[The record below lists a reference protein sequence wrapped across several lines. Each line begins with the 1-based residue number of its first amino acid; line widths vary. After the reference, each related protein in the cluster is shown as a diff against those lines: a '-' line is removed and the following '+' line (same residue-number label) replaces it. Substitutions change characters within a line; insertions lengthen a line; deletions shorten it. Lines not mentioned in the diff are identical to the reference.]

1 MKALCERLHHN
12 QKQKLLLVI
21 AHMLIKEV
29 GDGRVG
35 DETIGAFDQVVAFIL
50 KAQVLNGYLA
60 LAQGRDDLF
69 GLANW
74 YARVVGAMH
83 DKEGCGDAVDGA
95 NGRDLLKKLAV
106 LLQAAVLSLAQFTAP
121 WTGILQESDKV
132 SDPNDVNARRP
143 QIRIGR
149 ESREHHKAAIA
160 AAHNGNTTRISD
172 AAITQVE
179 NCVLEICDGIHAQTH
194 IIQALVLI
202 TITGA
207 APHIWYKD
215 SIATS
220 DKILNYGIEDRTR
233 LALRTTMDVDNH
245 R

>member
-1 MKALCERLHHN
+1 
-12 QKQKLLLVI
+12 
-21 AHMLIKEV
+21 MLIKEV

-35 DETIGAFDQVVAFIL
+35 DETIGAFDQAVAFIL
-50 KAQVLNGYLA
+50 KTQVLNGYLA

-69 GLANW
+69 CLANW
-74 YARVVGAMH
+74 YARVVGAMY
-83 DKEGCGDAVDGA
+83 DKEGSSDTIDGA
-95 NGRDLLKKLAV
+95 NRRDLLKKLAV
-106 LLQAAVLSLAQFTAP
+106 LLQAAILSLAQFTAP
-121 WTGILQESDKV
+121 GSSIFQKGDKV
-132 SDPNDVNARRP
+132 SDPNDVNARCP

-160 AAHNGNTTRISD
+160 ASHNGNSTRISD

-179 NCVLEICDGIHAQTH
+179 NCVLEICDGIHTQTH

-207 APHIWYKD
+207 TPHIWDKD
-215 SIATS
+215 GIAS
-220 DKILNYGIEDRTR
+220 SNKILNYGIEDRTR

-245 R
+245 W

>member
-1 MKALCERLHHN
+1 
-12 QKQKLLLVI
+12 I
-21 AHMLIKEV
+21 LIKEV
-29 GDGRVG
+29 SDGRVG
-35 DETIGAFDQVVAFIL
+35 DETIGAFDQAVTFIR
-50 KAQVLNGYLA
+50 KTQVLNGYLA

-69 GLANW
+69 GLDNR
-74 YARVVGAMH
+74 YGRVVGTMH
-83 DKEGCGDAVDGA
+83 DKEGCRDAVDGA
-95 NGRDLLKKLAV
+95 NRRDLLKKLAI

-121 WTGILQESDKV
+121 GSSIFQKGNKV
-132 SDPNDVNARRP
+132 SDPNDVNARCP

-160 AAHNGNTTRISD
+160 APHNGNTTRISD

-179 NCVLEICDGIHAQTH
+179 NRVLEIGDRIHAQTH

-207 APHIWYKD
+207 APHIWDKD
-215 SIATS
+215 AIATS
-220 DKILNYGIEDRTR
+220 YKVLNYGIEDRTR

-245 R
+245 W